1 MEHVSPK
8 TCTWTKWFGLLLWPR
23 LLHFPGLS
31 ITILLFLPLL
41 VFKSLIW
48 TGLRPF
54 TFQVPQHLH
63 SENTALSFTE
73 NHCYFGENLSF
84 LFFLAF
90 LGSRTSKRAN
100 LPPPFCSIVTMPSS
114 WRSKSQK
121 LDGFRR
127 SQQQNAPAA
136 LLRSTPETSGN
147 AQSDSVTEIM
157 IQSCQ
162 FYHVQSNESGE
173 IRETQEMSELA
184 IAAKDNILSWAIH
197 RTRTGSRNASPL
209 VWRMALNRN
218 QVENS
223 EILLEVKHPKVVFV
237 FFQWPS
243 SRRPWCSVAVHPLN
257 IIGPGFLGFLGVR
270 LLGCA
275 PVARLLLIWLKQNL
289 CIIET
294 PQGLRWTNYAINNSE
309 GKKNPT
315 KQRTHSTVRVFMIVS
330 FASLTSGWPPFA
342 ALHDQR
348 HEWPTNAMITKKERI
363 NLTQDGTNKVH
374 SMATCV
380 SSTLALHKRDFHG
393 QVQFHMLLTLIRKLR
408 SVRFEDHQQASPRAS
423 LHVDTHQIWYN
434 IRLCL

>member
-197 RTRTGSRNASPL
+197 RTRTGSRKASPL

-218 QVENS
+218 QVQNS

-237 FFQWPS
+237 VFQWPS

-294 PQGLRWTNYAINNSE
+294 PQGLRRTNYAINNSE
-309 GKKNPT
+309 GKKEPNKT
-315 KQRTHSTVRVFMIVS
+315 TN
-330 FASLTSGWPPFA
+330 SLNRQS
-342 ALHDQR
+342 LHDR
-348 HEWPTNAMITKKERI
+348 
-363 NLTQDGTNKVH
+363 
-374 SMATCV
+374 
-380 SSTLALHKRDFHG
+380 F
-393 QVQFHMLLTLIRKLR
+393 
-408 SVRFEDHQQASPRAS
+408 VRFAHFGLASFCCSPWSTTRMAYKCSDNKKRTYQLDSRWHQQGALNGHLRLVDFGPAQTWLPWSGSISHVVNVDKKIKVSAFWGPPTSVSLSISPC
-423 LHVDTHQIWYN
+423 WYTPDM
-434 IRLCL
+434 I